1 MTTDQIISAVIILA
15 SYFFGFKYMRIKN
28 LNDELAAKV
37 EEFELNERQEQNK
50 RDLDAIYSGRSDDDV
65 LNEAIERGRKDL
77 KP

>member
-28 LNDELAAKV
+28 QNDELAAKV
-37 EEFELNERQEQNK
+37 EELELNEREEQNK
-50 RDLDAIYSGRSDDDV
+50 KDLDAIYSGRSDEDV
-65 LNEAIERGRKDL
+65 LNEAIERGRTNS